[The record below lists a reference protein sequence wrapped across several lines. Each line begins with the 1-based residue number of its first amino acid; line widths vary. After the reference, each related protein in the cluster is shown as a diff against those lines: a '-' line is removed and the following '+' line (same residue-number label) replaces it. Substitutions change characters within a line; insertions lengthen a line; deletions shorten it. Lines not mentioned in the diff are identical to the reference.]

1 MIYVFMLNPII
12 KESIEIVCFEK
23 NVNKQLEIFLSEE
36 QIIKIV
42 SVVKGRNIYER
53 IFLQLCK
60 RKRWAVLV
68 TICNLLYSE
77 DNFKNKM
84 DKEYRV

>member
-1 MIYVFMLNPII
+1 MLNPII

-68 TICNLLYSE
+68 TFLKIKWIRS
-77 DNFKNKM
+77 
-84 DKEYRV
+84 KEYKDDYIYLKVIKLG

>member
-1 MIYVFMLNPII
+1 MLNPII

-60 RKRWAVLV
+60 KMGCISNV
-68 TICNLLYSE
+68 
-77 DNFKNKM
+77 FKNKM
-84 DKEYRV
+84 DKE

>member
-1 MIYVFMLNPII
+1 MLNPII

-42 SVVKGRNIYER
+42 SVVKEETYMKE
-53 IFLQLCK
+53 FF
-60 RKRWAVLV
+60 
-68 TICNLLYSE
+68 CNCVKEKDGLY
-77 DNFKNKM
+77 
-84 DKEYRV
+84 